1 MSNFTKLKNIDWNSY
16 KKELDIYIDAKIIF
30 LQKFLKKKFF
40 IDEDK
45 EFYYKIFFLSL
56 SRYYFNKKFPNNYPE
71 IEKKEKNFITKLL
84 SFSDYLKIEILKN
97 SEIKFTKNVS
107 INFFHRHSKFKKIN
121 SDLISE
127 ISGKKIKKKISI
139 KSFLINIHLKHFSN
153 LKKNELLFLR
163 RRIILL
169 ILNYKFL
176 KKNSPKIKNILITTH
191 GVMSNIDQVMLGC
204 LSQNAKIISMVSGLP
219 HFMYKYHDQD
229 DYIEKISSKILTWGK
244 NIKKNSKYITFGSF
258 YSNMN
263 KAKNNKESIIIL
275 PSVPNRNSRNPV
287 SSYANLNKTEF
298 SKFIMKNIINEI
310 KKINSH
316 DKNSLL
322 QCKIDDYQY
331 YKKFLQKYQIKNNL
345 VYANVNNEKFGS
357 TFNKTYVL
365 YFSTAI
371 VENFFAGSNIKI
383 CMNSAWIDLQ
393 KKYETELN
401 KINNKN
407 FLKTN
412 EKFIKD
418 TCSIISPTEA
428 KKKLTKILN

>member
-1 MSNFTKLKNIDWNSY
+1 MNNFTKMKNIDWNSY
-16 KKELDIYIDAKIIF
+16 KKELDVFVNSKITF
-30 LQKFLKKKFF
+30 LQKFLKKNFF
-40 IDEDK
+40 INENK
-45 EFYYKIFFLSL
+45 EFYYKIFFLPL
-56 SRYYFNKKFPNNYPE
+56 SRYYFNKKFPNNYYE
-71 IEKKEKNFITKLL
+71 GEKKEKSFISKLF
-84 SFSDYLKIEILKN
+84 SFSDYLKIESFKN

-107 INFFHRHSKFKKIN
+107 INFFYRHSKFRQIN

-127 ISGKKIKKKISI
+127 ISGKKIKKKISF
-139 KSFLINIHLKHFSN
+139 KSFLINIRLKHFSN
-153 LKKNELLFLR
+153 LKKKEVLFLR

-176 KKNSPKIKNILITTH
+176 KKNSPKIKNILINTH

-263 KAKNNKESIIIL
+263 KAKNKKESIIIL

-287 SSYANLNKTEF
+287 SSYANLNKNDF
-298 SKFIMKNIINEI
+298 SKFIMNNIINEI
-310 KKINSH
+310 EKINNY
-316 DKNSLL
+316 DKNCML
-322 QCKIDDYQY
+322 QCKIDDFNY
-331 YKKFLQKYQIKNNL
+331 YKIFFQKYKIKNNL
-345 VYANVNNEKFGS
+345 VYADINNEEFGR
-357 TFNKTYVL
+357 TYNKTYVL

-371 VENFFAGSNIKI
+371 VENFFVGSSVKI

-407 FLKTN
+407 FLKIN

-418 TCSIISPTEA
+418 TCCIISPTEA
-428 KKKLTKILN
+428 RKKLIKILN